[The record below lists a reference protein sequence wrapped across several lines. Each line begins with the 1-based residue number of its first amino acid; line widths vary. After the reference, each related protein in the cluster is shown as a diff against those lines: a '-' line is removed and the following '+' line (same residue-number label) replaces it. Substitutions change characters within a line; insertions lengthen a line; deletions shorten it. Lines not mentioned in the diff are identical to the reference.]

1 MAGVTSSF
9 DVAEVALRVV
19 GELSVSD
26 RQINKL
32 VTELGG
38 QMAADRDARPQAYVE
53 QPLPPGE
60 EVPEG
65 DPRKIAHA
73 ALTYFTNNR
82 SRMDYPGYRRE
93 GLPVTGSPAESLVKP
108 IKRRVKGAEKFWND
122 GPSGEAIL
130 QLRAAVLRG
139 CPETNL
145 SAANDLRQVTRGL
158 GWLRRGEVAE
168 NPPC

>member
-1 MAGVTSSF
+1 MPREAYPDGPGL
-9 DVAEVALRVV
+9 DVSLAEMEEIAATASR
-19 GELSVSD
+19 G
-26 RQINKL
+26 L
-32 VTELGG
+32 V
-38 QMAADRDARPQAYVE
+38 
-53 QPLPPGE
+53 
-60 EVPEG
+60 EG

-108 IKRRVKGAEKFWND
+108 IKRRVKGAEKFGND